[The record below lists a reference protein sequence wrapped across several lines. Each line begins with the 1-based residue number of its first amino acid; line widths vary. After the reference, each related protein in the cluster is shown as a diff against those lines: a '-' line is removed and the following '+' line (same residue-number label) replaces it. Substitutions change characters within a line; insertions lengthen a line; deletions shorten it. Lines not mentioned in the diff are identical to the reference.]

1 MKLRY
6 LSFLL
11 IPTFWSCSSSSSS
24 DYVDPYAN
32 VKATFGTNID
42 LDNLANYANQSIPG
56 YITKD
61 NSAGNS
67 ITDKGATLG
76 RVLFYD
82 KNLSSNNTIS
92 CASCHQQA
100 NAFGDTNV
108 ASNGVNGTTG
118 RHSMRLIN
126 TRFAVENKFFWNERA
141 ASLEIQTTMPI
152 EDHAELGFSGVNGRG
167 NLDSLFKKL
176 STVKIKFSFS
186 LCFNSRLS

>member
-24 DYVDPYAN
+24 DYVDLYTN

-61 NSAGNS
+61 NSAGNF

-82 KNLSSNNTIS
+82 KKLSSNN
-92 CASCHQQA
+92 
-100 NAFGDTNV
+100 
-108 ASNGVNGTTG
+108 
-118 RHSMRLIN
+118 N
-126 TRFAVENKFFWNERA
+126 TK
-141 ASLEIQTTMPI
+141 S
-152 EDHAELGFSGVNGRG
+152 
-167 NLDSLFKKL
+167 
-176 STVKIKFSFS
+176 
-186 LCFNSRLS
+186 